1 MRKAPIPGLLFALL
15 FVTSTWA
22 QSPVSGTAARP
33 PRPRLVVGFV
43 LDQMRWDYLYRYADR
58 FSEKGGFRRMLGEG
72 HSCEQTLIPYTPT
85 VTACGHSAVYTGT
98 VPAINGITGN
108 AWWDGQL
115 RRTVYCTEDK
125 SVSTVGSSSSQ
136 GKMSPKNMLVT
147 SIADELRLA
156 TNFQG
161 KVIGVAIKDRGA
173 ILPAG
178 HSANGAFW
186 YDNSVGSWITSSYY
200 TPDLPNWVQG
210 FNQRKLPD
218 SFYAAGWSLLYP
230 APSYKASTADYKS
243 YENKIFG
250 DTFPYDLKKYIGK
263 DYGKINTTPM
273 GNDMTFAFAKAALL
287 GESLGTDAVTDLLAV
302 SLSSPDYIGHSFG
315 PNSVEAE
322 DAMLR
327 LDIALGQFFDLLDRQ
342 VGKGMYTTFLTADH
356 GAAHVP
362 EFSQEHRL
370 PGGRVFMGKIV
381 DKLNVS
387 LEKIYRLKK
396 LIVSDDNYQLHL
408 DHFQLDSAAV
418 NSDEIINWLQKEL
431 MKEPGIDRA
440 FAIKDINLV
449 PLPEPLRK
457 MLNNGYHPNRSGD
470 LQIILK
476 PGYIDAYGTTGT
488 THGLWNPYDSH
499 IPLLWYG
506 WGIKKGITQREVY
519 MTDIAPTLAA
529 LLRIQMPSGNIGT
542 VIAEVLK

>member
-1 MRKAPIPGLLFALL
+1 MRLVTLSFILFFTFTTSLLAQ
-15 FVTSTWA
+15 TSA
-22 QSPVSGTAARP
+22 STAFSKP
-33 PRPRLVVGFV
+33 PRPRLVVGLM

-58 FSEKGGFRRMLGEG
+58 FTDKGGFRRMLGEG
-72 HSCEQTLIPYTPT
+72 NSCEQTLIPYTPT
-85 VTACGHSAVYTGT
+85 VTACGHSSVYTGT

-115 RRTVYCTEDK
+115 GRKVYCTEDK
-125 SVSTVGSSSSQ
+125 SVNTVGSSSAQ

-147 SIADELRLA
+147 SISDELRLA
-156 TNFQG
+156 TNFKA
-161 KVIGVAIKDRGA
+161 KVIGIAIKDRGA
-173 ILPAG
+173 IFPAG
-178 HSANGAFW
+178 HSANGAYW
-186 YDNSVGSWITSSYY
+186 YDNSVGNWITSSYY
-200 TPDLPNWVQG
+200 TTELPKWVEN
-210 FNQRKLPD
+210 FNKRKLPD
-218 SFYAAGWSLLYP
+218 SFYTAGWSLLYP
-230 APSYKASTADYKS
+230 ADSYKASTADNKS

-250 DTFPYDLKKYIGK
+250 DNFPYDLKKYVGK
-263 DYGKINTTPM
+263 DYGKINSTAM

-287 GESLGTDAVTDLLAV
+287 EESMGRDEVTDLLAI
-302 SLSSPDYIGHSFG
+302 SFSSPDYIGHSFG

-327 LDIALGQFFDLLDRQ
+327 MDLALGQFLDLLDRQ
-342 VGKGMYTTFLTADH
+342 VGKGLYTVFLTADH

-362 EFSQEHRL
+362 EFNQENKL
-370 PGGRVFMGKIV
+370 PGGRVFMGKII
-381 DKLNVS
+381 DQLNVT
-387 LEKIYRLKK
+387 LEKNYRIKK

-408 DHFQLDSAAV
+408 DHSRLDSAGISLQEVIA
-418 NSDEIINWLQKEL
+418 WLQKEL

-440 FAIKDINLV
+440 FSIKDLNLV
-449 PLPEPLRK
+449 PLPEPVRK

-476 PGYIDAYGTTGT
+476 PGYIDAYGNTGT
-488 THGLWNPYDSH
+488 THGLWNPYDAH

-506 WGIKKGITQREVY
+506 WGIKKGITHREVY

>member
-1 MRKAPIPGLLFALL
+1 MRISTILYSLLSLFFVSNAL
-15 FVTSTWA
+15 A
-22 QSPVSGTAARP
+22 QTAATTTMSKP
-33 PRPRLVVGFV
+33 PRPRLVVGLV

-58 FSEKGGFRRMLGEG
+58 FSDKGGFRRMLSEG
-72 HSCEQTLIPYTPT
+72 NSCEQTLIPYTPT

-108 AWWDGQL
+108 AWWDSQL
-115 RRTVYCTEDK
+115 QRTVYCTEDK
-125 SVSTVGSSSSQ
+125 AVSTVGSSSSQ

-147 SIADELRLA
+147 SIADELRVA
-156 TNFQG
+156 TNFQA

-178 HSANGAFW
+178 HSANGAYW
-186 YDNSVGSWITSSYY
+186 YDNSTGNWITSSYY
-200 TPDLPNWVQG
+200 TKELPAWVLR
-210 FNQRKLPD
+210 FNERKIPD
-218 SFYAAGWSLLYP
+218 SFYALGWNLLYP
-230 APSYKASTADYKS
+230 AATYKASTADNKS
-243 YENKIFG
+243 YENKVFG
-250 DTFPYDLKKYIGK
+250 DSFPYDLKKYIGK
-263 DYGKINTTPM
+263 DYGKINTTAM
-273 GNDMTFAFAKAALL
+273 GNDMTFAMAKEALL
-287 GESLGTDAVTDLLAV
+287 GESLGRDEVTDMLAI
-302 SLSSPDYIGHSFG
+302 SFSSPDYIGHSFG

-327 LDIALGQFFDLLDRQ
+327 MDLALGQFFDILDRQ
-342 VGKGMYTTFLTADH
+342 VGKGLYTVFLTADH

-362 EFSQEHRL
+362 EFNQEHKL
-370 PGGRVFMGKIV
+370 PGGRVFMGKII
-381 DKLNVS
+381 DRLNAD
-387 LEKIYRLKK
+387 LEKMYRLKK

-408 DHFQLDSAAV
+408 DHSQLDSAGIRADDV
-418 NSDEIINWLQKEL
+418 IAWLQKEM
-431 MKEPGIDRA
+431 MKEAGIDRA
-440 FAIKDINLV
+440 FSIKELNTV
-449 PLPEPLRK
+449 PLPTTIRK

>member
-1 MRKAPIPGLLFALL
+1 MRLVHLSCFIAFILLS
-15 FVTSTWA
+15 TSSVA
-22 QSPVSGTAARP
+22 QTPATSSGSKP
-33 PRPRLVVGFV
+33 PRPRLVVGLV

-58 FSEKGGFRRMLGEG
+58 FSEKGGFRRMLNEG
-72 HSCEQTLIPYTPT
+72 NSCEQTLIPYTPT
-85 VTACGHSAVYTGT
+85 VTACGHSTVYTGA
-98 VPAINGITGN
+98 VPAISGITGN

-115 RRTVYCTEDK
+115 GRTVYCTEDK
-125 SVSTVGSSSSQ
+125 SMSTVGSNSSQ
-136 GKMSPKNMLVT
+136 GKMSPKNLLVT
-147 SIADELRLA
+147 TICDELRAA
-156 TNFQG
+156 TNFKA
-161 KVIGVAIKDRGA
+161 KVIGIAIKDRGA

-178 HSANGAFW
+178 HSANGAYW
-186 YDNSVGSWITSSYY
+186 YDNSVGSWISSSYY
-200 TPDLPNWVQG
+200 TTTLPSWVEK

-218 SFYAAGWSLLYP
+218 SFYTVGWPLLYP
-230 APSYKASTADYKS
+230 ADTYKASTPDNKS

-250 DTFPYDLKKYIGK
+250 DSFPYDLKKYIGK
-263 DYGKINTTPM
+263 DYGKINTTAM
-273 GNDMTFAFAKAALL
+273 GNDMTFAFAKTALVEEAL
-287 GESLGTDAVTDLLAV
+287 GRDEVTDLLAI
-302 SLSSPDYIGHSFG
+302 SFSSPDYIGHSFG

-327 LDIALGQFFDLLDRQ
+327 MDLALGQFFDLLDRQ
-342 VGKGMYTTFLTADH
+342 IGRGLYTAFLTADH

-362 EFSQEHRL
+362 EFNQENKL
-370 PGGRVFMGKIV
+370 PGGRVFMGKII
-381 DKLNVS
+381 DQLNAT
-387 LEKIYRLKK
+387 LEKNYRIKK

-408 DHFQLDSAAV
+408 DHPRLDSAGI
-418 NSDEIINWLQKEL
+418 NPTEIIGWLQKEL

-440 FAIKDINLV
+440 FAIKDLNLV
-449 PLPEPLRK
+449 PLPEPVRK

-488 THGLWNPYDSH
+488 THGLWNPYDAH

-506 WGIKKGITQREVY
+506 WGIKKGITHREVY

-542 VIAEVLK
+542 VITEVLK

>member
-1 MRKAPIPGLLFALL
+1 MRISSTLCSLLCL
-15 FVTSTWA
+15 FFVSNTSA
-22 QSPVSGTAARP
+22 QTASTSAMSKP
-33 PRPRLVVGFV
+33 PRPRLVVGLV

-58 FSEKGGFRRMLGEG
+58 FSDKGGFRRMLSEG
-72 HSCEQTLIPYTPT
+72 NSCEQTLIPYTPT
-85 VTACGHSAVYTGT
+85 VTACGHSTVYTGT

-108 AWWDGQL
+108 AWWDSQL

-125 SVSTVGSSSSQ
+125 TVSTVGSSSSQ

-147 SIADELRLA
+147 SIADELRVA
-156 TNFQG
+156 TNFQA

-178 HSANGAFW
+178 HSANGAYW
-186 YDNSVGSWITSSYY
+186 YDNSTGNWITSSYY
-200 TPDLPNWVQG
+200 TNELPAWVQK
-210 FNQRKLPD
+210 FNERKIAD
-218 SFYAAGWSLLYP
+218 SFYALGWNLLYP
-230 APSYKASTADYKS
+230 AATYKASTADNKS
-243 YENKIFG
+243 YENKVFG
-250 DTFPYDLKKYIGK
+250 DSFPYELKKYIGK
-263 DYGKINTTPM
+263 DYGKINTTAM
-273 GNDMTFAFAKAALL
+273 GNDMTFALAKEALL
-287 GESLGTDAVTDLLAV
+287 GESLGRDEVTDLLAI
-302 SLSSPDYIGHSFG
+302 SFSSPDYIGHSFG

-327 LDIALGQFFDLLDRQ
+327 MDLALGQFFDMLDRQ
-342 VGKGMYTTFLTADH
+342 IGKGLYTVFLTADH

-362 EFSQEHRL
+362 EFNQENKL
-370 PGGRVFMGKIV
+370 PGGRVFMGKII
-381 DKLNVS
+381 DRLNVD
-387 LEKIYRLKK
+387 LEKMYRLKK

-408 DHFQLDSAAV
+408 DHPQLDSAGVRADDV
-418 NSDEIINWLQKEL
+418 IAWLQKEM
-431 MKEPGIDRA
+431 MKEAGIDRA
-440 FAIKDINLV
+440 FSLKELNTV
-449 PLPEPLRK
+449 PLPATIRK

>member
-1 MRKAPIPGLLFALL
+1 VSVAATIN
-15 FVTSTWA
+15 A
-22 QSPVSGTAARP
+22 QSPSSSVAQRP
-33 PRPRLVVGFV
+33 ARPRLVVGLV

-108 AWWDGQL
+108 AWWDSQL
-115 RRTVYCTEDK
+115 KRTVYCTEDK
-125 SVSTVGSSSSQ
+125 SVNSVGSSSTQ

-147 SIADELRLA
+147 SVADELRLA
-156 TNFQG
+156 TNFQA

-178 HSANGAFW
+178 HSANGAYW
-186 YDNSVGSWITSSYY
+186 YDNATGNWITSTYY
-200 TPDLPNWVQG
+200 TSELPGWAQS

-218 SFYAAGWSLLYP
+218 SFYTVGWSLLYP
-230 APSYKASTADYKS
+230 AATYKASTADKKN
-243 YENKIFG
+243 YEGNVFG
-250 DTFPYDLKKYIGK
+250 ESFPYDFKKYIGK
-263 DYGKINTTPM
+263 DYGKINTSPM

-287 GESLGTDAVTDLLAV
+287 GESLGRDEITDLLAI
-302 SLSSPDYIGHSFG
+302 SFSSPDYIGHSFG
-315 PNSVEAE
+315 PNAIEAE

-327 LDIALGQFFDLLDRQ
+327 MDIALGKFFDWLDQQ
-342 VGKGMYTTFLTADH
+342 VGKGSYTVFLTADH

-362 EFSQEHRL
+362 EFSQEHKL
-370 PGGRVFMGKIV
+370 PGGRVFMGKVI
-381 DKLNVS
+381 DRLNAT
-387 LEKIYRLKK
+387 LERTYRLKK
-396 LIVSDDNYQLHL
+396 LIVSDYNYQLHL
-408 DHFQLDSAAV
+408 DHVQLDSARV
-418 NSDEIINWLQKEL
+418 NANEVISWLQAEL

-440 FAIKDINLV
+440 FSLKELNIV
-449 PLPEPLRK
+449 PLPATIRK

-476 PGYIDAYGTTGT
+476 PGYIDAYGNTGT
-488 THGLWNPYDSH
+488 THGLWNPYDAH

-506 WGIKKGITQREVY
+506 WGIKKGITHREVY

-542 VIAEVLK
+542 VITEVLK